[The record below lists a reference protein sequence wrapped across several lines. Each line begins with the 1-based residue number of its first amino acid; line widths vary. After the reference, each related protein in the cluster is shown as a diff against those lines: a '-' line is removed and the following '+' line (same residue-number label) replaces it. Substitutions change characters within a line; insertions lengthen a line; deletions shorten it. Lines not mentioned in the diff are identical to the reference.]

1 MGSLSSCSDPNNHQ
15 TQFNLDP
22 NNLLNLFN
30 SQQKYLNYFFK
41 NLDISQTLIFTQTL
55 LNSNGT
61 IYFSGIGKSGF
72 VAQKIS
78 QTLVSLGIRAGFLSP
93 VDALHGDIGI
103 LNVNDILVLFSKSG
117 NTEELLKLVPCVK
130 AKGVYVI
137 SITSL
142 ESNALMGV
150 CDFNVFLPLE
160 RELCPFDL
168 APVTSTAIQI
178 VFGDTVAIAM
188 MSARNL
194 SRDEYASNH
203 PAGRIGKSLIFK
215 VKDVMKK
222 QKELPICREGDLIMD
237 QLVELTS
244 KGCGCLLIVS
254 DKNHLIGTFTDGDL
268 RRTLKAS
275 GEGIF
280 KMTVGEMCNRHP
292 RTIGPDFMAVEAMQ
306 KMESPPSPVQFLP
319 VINQQNILIGIVT
332 LHGLVSAGL

>member
-1 MGSLSSCSDPNNHQ
+1 MGSLSSYSDLSIQQ
-15 TQFNLDP
+15 TQFNVDP
-22 NNLLNLFN
+22 NNLTNLFE
-30 SQQKYLNYFFK
+30 SQQKYLNYFFQ
-41 NLDISQTLIFTQTL
+41 NLDLSQTLVFTQTL

-61 IYFSGIGKSGF
+61 IFFSGIGKSGF

-103 LNVNDILVLFSKSG
+103 LNGNDILVMFSKSG

-130 AKGVYVI
+130 AKGVYLI
-137 SITSL
+137 SVTSL
-142 ESNALMGV
+142 QSNALMNV
-150 CDFNVFLPLE
+150 SDLNVFLPLE

-168 APVTSTAIQI
+168 APVTSTAIQM

-194 SRDEYASNH
+194 SKNEYASNH

-222 QKELPICREGDLIMD
+222 HGELPICKEGDLIMD

-244 KGCGCLLIVS
+244 KGCGCLLIIS
-254 DKNHLIGTFTDGDL
+254 DINQLIGTFTDGDL

-306 KMESPPSPVQFLP
+306 KMEAPPSPVQFLP
-319 VINQQNILIGIVT
+319 VINQNNILIGIVT